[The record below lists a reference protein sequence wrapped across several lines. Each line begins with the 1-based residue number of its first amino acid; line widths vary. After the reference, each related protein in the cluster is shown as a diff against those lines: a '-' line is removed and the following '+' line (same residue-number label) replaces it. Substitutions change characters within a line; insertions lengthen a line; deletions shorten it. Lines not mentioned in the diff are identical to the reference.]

1 MSSDLLRYL
10 PTKKVDIKQWFTAK
24 NPPGK
29 RRKQGLL
36 SRVRLFYGEVLINGG
51 FYVI

>member
-1 MSSDLLRYL
+1 MSIDLWPSL
-10 PTKKVDIKQWFTAK
+10 PAKKVAIKQWFTAK
-24 NPPGK
+24 NPPAK
-29 RRKQGLL
+29 RKQGLL

>member
-1 MSSDLLRYL
+1 MSIDLFRSL
-10 PTKKVDIKQWFTAK
+10 PRKKVDIKQGLTAK
-24 NPPGK
+24 NSPGK
-29 RRKQGLL
+29 RRKQDLL